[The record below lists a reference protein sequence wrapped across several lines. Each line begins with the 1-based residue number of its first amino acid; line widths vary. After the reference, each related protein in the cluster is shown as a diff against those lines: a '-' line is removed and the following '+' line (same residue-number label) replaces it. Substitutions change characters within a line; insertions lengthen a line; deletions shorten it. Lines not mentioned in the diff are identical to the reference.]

1 MEHYMKYINV
11 AINLPVKNLFKQF
24 TYAVPPQLD
33 HVDVGWRVVVPFGYQ
48 TVEGFVTSLA
58 AAAPAEYE
66 CKEILATL
74 DTRPCW
80 QRQIGC
86 PNIICVRRLR
96 RCGCLFQVKPASS
109 GRLFITMKVS

>member
-58 AAAPAEYE
+58 AE
-66 CKEILATL
+66 
-74 DTRPCW
+74 
-80 QRQIGC
+80 RQIGAGS
-86 PNIICVRRLR
+86 P
-96 RCGCLFQVKPASS
+96 S
-109 GRLFITMKVS
+109 GVF